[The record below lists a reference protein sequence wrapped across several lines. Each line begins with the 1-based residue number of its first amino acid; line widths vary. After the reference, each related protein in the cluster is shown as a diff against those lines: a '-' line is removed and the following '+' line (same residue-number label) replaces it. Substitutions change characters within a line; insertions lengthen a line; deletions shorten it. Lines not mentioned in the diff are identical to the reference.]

1 MNKNTN
7 NIIFI
12 KNEIDLDLDDSE
24 NNKSL
29 DINIDNELEDIL
41 KDTKINNFSNEM
53 WINDNIYYTE
63 EYTIK
68 ELLKICKYY
77 GIDKNLKSIKC
88 KKKDIISAIIFFE
101 NLPENFE
108 LVFQR
113 NKMWNYMNEIKLDA
127 KMKQYILWN

>member
-1 MNKNTN
+1 MNKDIN
-7 NIIFI
+7 NILFI
-12 KNEIDLDLDDSE
+12 TNETQLN
-24 NNKSL
+24 NNKNNDFL
-29 DINIDNELEDIL
+29 DINIDNEIEDIL
-41 KDTKINNFSNEM
+41 KDTKVNNQFSDEIWINNH
-53 WINDNIYYTE
+53 IYYTE

-77 GIDKNLKSIKC
+77 GIDKNLKNTKC

-101 NLPENFE
+101 SLPENFE
-108 LVFQR
+108 IVFQR